1 MPETLQS
8 HIETLE
14 RRVNELEGV
23 LRQTHIDLVVL
34 TREAV
39 VRLDRLEIE
48 MKCLPGAIVEA
59 LMTEM
64 NRRLIRAD
72 NPQSALKREL
82 NTEKLDGK
90 V

>member
-8 HIETLE
+8 HVEALE
-14 RRVNELEGV
+14 RRVNELEGT
-23 LRQTHIDLVVL
+23 LRQTHLDLVVL

-48 MKCLPGAIVEA
+48 MKCLPGAIVQA

-64 NRRLIRAD
+64 NGRLIRDD
-72 NPQSALKREL
+72 NPQSPFGREV
-82 NTEKLDGK
+82 TT
-90 V
+90 

>member
-64 NRRLIRAD
+64 NRRLIRPD
-72 NPQSALKREL
+72 NPQPAFKPEL
-82 NTEKLDGK
+82 NT
-90 V
+90 